1 MKLIIYTH
9 DFYQGG
15 IDTFLENLLNNLIKK
30 KNIEIE
36 LYTSLVHPSFYKYKK
51 ILNSNIK
58 VNFF

>member
-51 ILNSNIK
+51 ILN
-58 VNFF
+58 F